1 MAAEF
6 TSVGK
11 SLVKPDALPKVTG
24 TVQYSE
30 DMSLPGMLHGRVLRS
45 PHAHAEVRRV
55 DTSKA
60 EALAGVEAVVTVAD
74 APESQFTRSAMA
86 YALPDFAFEGEVL
99 DQRIISDKARYVGDW
114 VAAVAAVDIATAEQ
128 ALALIEVEYEPLPA
142 VFDPHEAQI
151 EGAPVIHASKSNNIA
166 VAGEYP
172 FNNGDVEKGLADADV
187 TAEFSGHNSR
197 QKHCHLELD
206 SAIASW
212 GTDGRLTLISP
223 SQGPHL
229 AKKAFAK
236 HVFPELG
243 DGDIRWLSPPLGGG
257 FGARLA
263 LGMEPVA
270 ALLAKVAGKPVKVTT
285 TREEDFS
292 GYSSRTEQHQTF
304 KVGAMA
310 DGTLTAIDMDIVSD
324 SGAYYSHS
332 GTTTMVN
339 MQMTLGLLRCPNIRG
354 RMKVVYTNTPTA
366 SGFRGYGNPEGAF
379 IFQQAIDMLAEK
391 LDMDPAEFRLKNVK
405 QIGEPS
411 FFLPV
416 TLDHS
421 ALDQCIEQAAARIGW
436 KQKWQGWGQPKSGR
450 LRRGIGMSI
459 MNHASGAGGFLLEH
473 SGAIIKLNE
482 DGSANLT
489 IGPSEMG
496 QGILGALSQIAAES
510 MGLKYEDIH
519 VVTGDTD
526 VTLFDIGSHAS
537 RSVLVIGNA
546 VMDAG
551 QKIREQLLALA
562 AAKLEAAA
570 EDLEIR
576 EGRVAVAGVPDQGV
590 DVAQLAHD
598 AIYNYTES
606 GAQISATGAYLS
618 TSHNPNFQAAFAE
631 VEVDTDTGVVTV
643 LRYVMAHDI
652 GRAINPQAVEGQ
664 LQGGAMQGLGFALT
678 ENYAID
684 KTSGETLTDNFASYR
699 IPSIRDIPEMDIILV
714 EDPAP
719 NGPYGAKGVGEPGLV
734 NVAPSIANA
743 VYDAIG
749 VRINTLPMSPKKVL
763 TALNAQRGNV

>member
-1 MAAEF
+1 MAEQF
-6 TSVGK
+6 TAVGK
-11 SLVKPDALPKVTG
+11 SLVKPDAVPKVTG
-24 TVQYSE
+24 TVEYSE
-30 DMSLPGMLHGRVLRS
+30 DMSLPGMLHGRILRS
-45 PHAHAEVRRV
+45 PHAHAEIRRI

-60 EALAGVEAVVTVAD
+60 AALSGVEAVIIAED
-74 APESQFTRSAMA
+74 APESRFTRSAMA

-99 DQRIISDKARYVGDW
+99 DQRIISDKARFVGDW
-114 VAAVAAVDIATAEQ
+114 IAAVAAVDIATAEQ
-128 ALALIEVEYEPLPA
+128 ALGLIDVGYELLPA
-142 VFDPHEAQI
+142 VFDPHEALAA
-151 EGAPVIHASKSNNIA
+151 GAPVVHESNPDNVA
-166 VAGEYP
+166 VAEEYP
-172 FNNGDVEKGLADADV
+172 FNTGDVQQSLADADYTV
-187 TAEFSGHNSR
+187 EFSGKNSR

-243 DGDIRWLSPPLGGG
+243 EGDIRWLTPPLGGG

-270 ALLAKVAGKPVKVTT
+270 ALLAKVAGKPVKVST
-285 TREEDFS
+285 TREEDSS
-292 GYSSRTEQHQTF
+292 GYSSRTEQHQTI

-391 LDMDPAEFRLKNVK
+391 VGMDPVEFRLKNVK
-405 QIGEPS
+405 QVGEPS

-421 ALDQCIEQAAARIGW
+421 ALEECIQQASDRIGW
-436 KQKWQGWGQPKSGR
+436 AQKWQGWGNIKTGR
-450 LRRGIGMSI
+450 HRRGIGMSV
-459 MNHASGAGGFLLEH
+459 MTHCSGAGGFLLEH
-473 SGAIIKLNE
+473 SGAMIKLNE

-489 IGPSEMG
+489 VGPSEMG

-510 MGLKYEDIH
+510 MGLKYEDIR

-537 RSVLVIGNA
+537 RSVMVIGNA
-546 VMDAG
+546 VADAG
-551 QKIREQLLALA
+551 NKIREQLIELA
-562 AAKLEAAA
+562 AAKLEASAD
-570 EDLEIR
+570 DLEIR
-576 EGRVAVAGVPDQGV
+576 ESHITVAGVPDRGI
-590 DVAQLAHD
+590 DVAQLTHD

-606 GAQISATGAYLS
+606 GAQISATGSYLS

-631 VEVDTDTGVVTV
+631 VDVDTHTGVVSV
-643 LRYVMAHDI
+643 VRYTMAHDI

-664 LQGGAMQGLGFALT
+664 LQGGAVQGLGFALT
-678 ENYAID
+678 EDFAID
-684 KTSGETLTDNFASYR
+684 KTSGETLTNNFATYR
-699 IPSIRDIPEMDIILV
+699 IPSIRDIPEMEIILV

-734 NVAPSIANA
+734 NVAPAIANA
-743 VYDAIG
+743 VYDAVG
-749 VRINTLPMSPKKVL
+749 VRINSLPLSPKKVL
-763 TALNAQRGNV
+763 TALASRT